1 MSFPSQ
7 GYIPSTVPIPILK
20 DSVSALARNADQE
33 WFASDII
40 PTPADNFA
48 SNIIFV
54 FAYSVRAIIEVS
66 LDSGTTWVNL
76 NNNNKVEA
84 ESFNS
89 FEVPVLNIDQVTI
102 RADTAGTIRFAR
114 AFEIG
119 GT

>member
-7 GYIPSTVPIPILK
+7 GYIPSTVPIPVLK
-20 DSVSALARNADQE
+20 QSVTALARNADEE
-33 WFASDII
+33 WFASDIV

-48 SNIIFV
+48 SNIILV
-54 FAYSVRAIIEVS
+54 FCYSARTIMEVS
-66 LDSGTTWVNL
+66 IDGGTTWCNL

-89 FEVPVLNIDQVTI
+89 IEIPVTNIDLVTF